1 MFNTIRENIERR
13 LGIERVHPVKN
24 TATIEGISAF
34 SGRFKNWRGDERLSN
49 YPFVENVNAP
59 FTPMR
64 RALPMLNL
72 ALISSAGAYIDGTE
86 AFDTESRDGDVS
98 YREIPIEVEAE
109 DLLYAARGYDPTAVK
124 QDRNA
129 LIPVDRLIE
138 YATSNFIGQLNQVWW
153 SVSSWTPNARMV
165 AEDLA
170 PKLAERLASYEVQAA
185 LLIPASRLCHQTLGI
200 VARTIEQTG
209 IPTMMISVDRSVTDR
224 VRPPRTAY
232 YAGEFGAVVGKPNWM
247 EYQKRVLD
255 ESIRWIETFDQ
266 PGSRKLVV
274 DLETATEEFRGER

>member
-1 MFNTIRENIERR
+1 MFNSIRENIERR
-13 LGIERVHPVKN
+13 LGIERPQPTKN
-24 TATIEGISAF
+24 TATVEGLAAF
-34 SGRFKNWRGDERLSN
+34 SGRFKNWRGDERLIN
-49 YPFVENVNAP
+49 YPFVENINAP
-59 FTPMR
+59 FTPLR
-64 RALPMLNL
+64 RSLPMLNM

-86 AFDTESRDGDVS
+86 AFDIESRDGDMTF
-98 YREIPIEVEAE
+98 REIPIEVEAE
-109 DLLYAARGYDPTAVK
+109 DLLYAARGYDTTAVK

-129 LIPVDRLIE
+129 LIPVDRLFE

-153 SVSSWTPNARMV
+153 SLSSWTPNARLV
-165 AEDLA
+165 AEELA
-170 PKLAERLASYEVQAA
+170 PKLADRLASYEVQAA

-200 VARTIEQTG
+200 VARTIEKTG

-224 VRPPRTAY
+224 IRAPRTAY
-232 YAGEFGAVVGKPNWM
+232 YAGEFGSVVGKPNRL

-274 DLETATEEFRGER
+274 DLETETEESRGER